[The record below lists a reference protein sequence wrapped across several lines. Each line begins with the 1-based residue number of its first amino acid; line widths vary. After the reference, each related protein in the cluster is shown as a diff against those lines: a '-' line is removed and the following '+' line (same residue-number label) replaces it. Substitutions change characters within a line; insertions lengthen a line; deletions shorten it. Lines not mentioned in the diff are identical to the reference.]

1 MLKFGVLGY
10 SIKIVFPF
18 SRPVCVCS
26 QTITFI
32 FIEVMAPQGKVDNL
46 SVILGALA
54 IEGGNQLQLV
64 LCCDFYTSAHIHGHM

>member
-10 SIKIVFPF
+10 SIEIVFPS

-32 FIEVMAPQGKVDNL
+32 FTEVTAPQGKVDNL

-54 IEGGNQLQLV
+54 IGGNQLQLV
-64 LCCDFYTSAHIHGHM
+64 LCCDFYTRAHIHGHM